1 MAVRCRL
8 GWIGDDTMEATLL
21 HCPIRGG
28 LRVRQRASDDLTF
41 TEEKHRIDAIRYL
54 IQRRYPRE
62 NFGVEAT
69 LFRLGRDGKNSFRT
83 DFAIYDRPWR
93 DLRDRSPEERI
104 DHVRVLAEI
113 KRDNSTAEQAKAT
126 QVRAALRLVP
136 DNQTLG
142 VYWDD
147 IQQRFFFRRT
157 EGRTESIH
165 EAPISKI
172 PDWGNEVGSTQ
183 LAYADLDPAKDLVRI
198 FDEIEDALHSFV
210 VSTASRYEIIQQ
222 VLLTKIFDENT
233 HRARR
238 RLDSPLAFQDF
249 SIEAMSDIEVL
260 RRMNDALAQAAGH
273 YNIYLPPTNTI
284 KEEFMCPPEALRNIS
299 RILAPINIL
308 ESKTQVI
315 QSFYMKFAKS
325 LYKWDLGQYFTPHEV
340 IDFIVDIVNPQPGEH
355 IHDPACGSAD
365 FLISAFRK
373 AGPTAENCVW
383 GADSSEQAVQIS
395 ILNMVLNGDGKTQIK
410 NVDSLQDYKP
420 GNAKT
425 FSIVLCNPP
434 FGTRIV
440 ERRYEV
446 LRKFDMGHKWTRTE
460 LGVLTQSDEV
470 RSTQQTGI
478 LFAELCVRLAQAN
491 GRIALILPNGYLG
504 NKGIEYTALREW
516 IIRNTKIVA
525 IMAFPR
531 FTFKKS
537 GADVSASVIILEK
550 RATPLAKVSNCGPYS
565 FFVGNLESV
574 GWRAGDQKAVP
585 LYLRN
590 PDTGELLLDD
600 ANEPMLDADFD
611 AVLRDFLKSPAP
623 DYFPWAAVDR
633 EIPAGPQTQSIDIR
647 DVLARPD
654 LMLDPKR
661 YSSKYR
667 ALRSAIAAV
676 EYVRLGDVFE
686 VVTEPNLQKQR
697 DKIYKYVE
705 IERIGVGEYDYT
717 EQKGWQ
723 LADRA
728 KLKAKT
734 GDLFVPHLWSCAGKW
749 FIAADDAEELVVT
762 NGCARFRLI
771 PGQEEGLPSV
781 LVGLCSEA
789 FSVQIR
795 AASTGSDGLAEI
807 SDDDLADIRFPKI
820 TDRDFAASV
829 IEHYRQML
837 TGQERFSKFS
847 RKGIAATPGY
857 PIPPARKSHGALV

>member
-1 MAVRCRL
+1 
-8 GWIGDDTMEATLL
+8 MEATLL

-28 LRVRQRASDDLTF
+28 LRVKQRASDDLTF

-83 DFAIYDRPWR
+83 DFAIYDRPWKEMR
-93 DLRDRSPEERI
+93 ERSPEERI
-104 DHVRVLAEI
+104 ANVRVLAEI

-126 QVRAALRLVP
+126 QVRSALRLVP
-136 DNQTLG
+136 DTHTLG

-172 PDWGNEVGSTQ
+172 PDWGNDVGSTQ
-183 LAYADLDPAKDLVRI
+183 LAYADLDPAKDLVRV
-198 FDEIEDALHSFV
+198 FDEIEDALHPFV

-222 VLLTKIFDENT
+222 ILLTKIYDENT
-233 HRARR
+233 HRSKRR
-238 RLDSPLAFQDF
+238 ISAPLSFQDF
-249 SIEAMSDIEVL
+249 SIEAMSDHEVL
-260 RRMNDALAQAAGH
+260 RRMNAALGQAAGH

-284 KEEFMCPPEALRNIS
+284 KEEFLCPPEALRSIS

-410 NVDSLQDYKP
+410 NVDSLQAFLP
-420 GNAKT
+420 NSAKT
-425 FSIVLCNPP
+425 FSVVLCNPP
-434 FGTRIV
+434 FGTKIV
-440 ERRYEV
+440 ERRFEV
-446 LRKFDMGHKWTRTE
+446 LRKFDMGYKWIRGETGALIKTDDARP
-460 LGVLTQSDEV
+460 
-470 RSTQQTGI
+470 TQQTGI
-478 LFAELCVRLAQAN
+478 LFVELCVRLAQED

-504 NKGIEYTALREW
+504 NKGIEYAALRDRL
-516 IIRNTKIVA
+516 IRHARIVA

-537 GADVSASVIILEK
+537 GADVSASVLILEK
-550 RATPLAKVSNCGPYS
+550 RKKPLGNVSDCDPYT

-585 LYLRN
+585 IYVRD
-590 PDTGELLLDD
+590 PDTGELILDG
-600 ANEPMLDADFD
+600 ANEPILDADFGS
-611 AVLRDFLKSPAP
+611 VLADFLKSPAP
-623 DYFPWAAVDR
+623 DYFPWVIEDR
-633 EIPAGPQTQSIDIR
+633 VIPDGPQTESIDIG
-647 DVLARPD
+647 DVIARRD

-667 ALRSAIAAV
+667 SLRRAI
-676 EYVRLGDVFE
+676 ESSPYVRLGDVFE
-686 VVTEPNLQKQR
+686 VVDAPNLK
-697 DKIYKYVE
+697 KKKEKTYKYVE
-705 IERIGVGEYDYT
+705 IERIGVGEYDYSV
-717 EQKGWQ
+717 QKGWQ

-728 KLKAKT
+728 KLTAQV
-734 GDLFVPHLWSCAGKW
+734 GDLFIPHLWSCAGKW
-749 FIAADDAEELVVT
+749 FIASNDADELVVT
-762 NGCARFRLI
+762 NGCARLRI
-771 PGQEEGLPSV
+771 KEDRRQDLPSV

-795 AASTGSDGLAEI
+795 GASTGSDGLAEI
-807 SDDDLADIRFPKI
+807 SDEDLVDIVFPAI
-820 TDRDFAASV
+820 HDEAV
-829 IEHYRQML
+829 IAGVLGHYKDML
-837 TGQERFSKFS
+837 LGQERFSKFS
-847 RKGIAATPGY
+847 RQAISENADY